1 MKQCQTPLRPRAA
14 LLISAAFLA
23 TPAFAQEA
31 APQQTVSPPPAVEA
45 PAPQAAAPAPEVRIA
60 PASPV
65 VQPVPSVEQQM
76 AGSAN
81 QAPSAADAAPAP
93 RAARAERGTPRVE
106 PRPQAKAQPSQASA
120 AAPIAT
126 TQQDARPVPSS
137 APQPAQPQIAQP
149 EVAAPVAQ
157 SAAPAAQVTE
167 STETTTEQTRSTS
180 LWPWILGGVAVLLA
194 IGAAMF
200 LMRRRRPDDDL
211 LVRETATTTE
221 PPAYR
226 TEAQPIAPRSDIGI
240 AAAAA
245 APVMVAPTVASA
257 PAAEPV
263 TEAHV
268 EATLAEADEAVL
280 EHVVDT
286 PAPVANRPWLELGL
300 RPVRAGTSEEEAL
313 VDIELT
319 VGNAGDTAARDVRI
333 STFLLADAEQNEM
346 EQLLLNHGPAADVP
360 PVTID
365 AGDGTR
371 VDAHLAVPKGEL
383 GRTFTPV
390 VVAEARYRLPDGR
403 EGRTS
408 AAFRI
413 GRSAPA
419 AAGVGPIGATRP
431 HLVEDLEAEL
441 LGTPAHA

>member
-1 MKQCQTPLRPRAA
+1 M
-14 LLISAAFLA
+14 ISAAFLA

-31 APQQTVSPPPAVEA
+31 APQQTVTPPPAVEA
-45 PAPQAAAPAPEVRIA
+45 SAPQTAAPAPEVRMA
-60 PASPV
+60 PAAPI
-65 VQPVPSVEQQM
+65 VQSVPPVEQQM

-81 QAPSAADAAPAP
+81 QAPSTTDAAPTRTARAERSAPRAEARAAAQPRQAAPAP
-93 RAARAERGTPRVE
+93 
-106 PRPQAKAQPSQASA
+106 QSA
-120 AAPIAT
+120 AAPA
-126 TQQDARPVPSS
+126 QQAAAPAPASV
-137 APQPAQPQIAQP
+137 PQPQP
-149 EVAAPVAQ
+149 
-157 SAAPAAQVTE
+157 AAPAAQEAAAPAAPTAEVTQ
-167 STETTTEQTRSTS
+167 TTDTTTETTRSTS
-180 LWPWILGGVAVLLA
+180 LVPWILGGLAVILA
-194 IGAAMF
+194 AAAAIF
-200 LMRRRRPDDDL
+200 LFRRRRPDDDL

-221 PPAYR
+221 PVAHRPVP
-226 TEAQPIAPRSDIGI
+226 QPVAPRSDIGL

-245 APVMVAPTVASA
+245 APVMAPVMERQ
-257 PAAEPV
+257 PIVEPV
-263 TEAHV
+263 AEAHV
-268 EATLAEADEAVL
+268 EAKLAAADEAVL
-280 EHVVDT
+280 EHVVDA

-319 VGNAGDTAARDVRI
+319 VGNSGDTAARDVRI
-333 STFLLADAEQNEM
+333 STFLLADAETSEM
-346 EQLLLNHGPAADVP
+346 EQMLTSHGPAADVP

-383 GRTFTPV
+383 GRTFNPV

-413 GRSAPA
+413 GRAAPA
-419 AAGVGPIGATRP
+419 ADGVGPIGATRP

>member
-31 APQQTVSPPPAVEA
+31 APQQTVTPPPAVEA
-45 PAPQAAAPAPEVRIA
+45 SAPQAAAPAPEVRMA
-60 PASPV
+60 PAAPV
-65 VQPVPSVEQQM
+65 VQSVPSVEQQM

-81 QAPSAADAAPAP
+81 QAPSTTDAAPA
-93 RAARAERGTPRVE
+93 RTARAERSAPRTE
-106 PRPQAKAQPSQASA
+106 ARASAQP
-120 AAPIAT
+120 
-126 TQQDARPVPSS
+126 AR
-137 APQPAQPQIAQP
+137 Q
-149 EVAAPVAQ
+149 
-157 SAAPAAQVTE
+157 AAPAAQPASAPTQQAAAPAPAPVAQPQPAEPAAQPAAPAAEVTQT
-167 STETTTEQTRSTS
+167 TETTTETTRSTS
-180 LWPWILGGVAVLLA
+180 LVPWILGGLAVILAAAAAIFLL
-194 IGAAMF
+194 
-200 LMRRRRPDDDL
+200 RRRRTDDDL

-221 PPAYR
+221 PVAHRPMP
-226 TEAQPIAPRSDIGI
+226 QPVAPRSDIGL

-245 APVMVAPTVASA
+245 APVMAPVADRGPVT
-257 PAAEPV
+257 EPV
-263 TEAHV
+263 AEAHV
-268 EATLAEADEAVL
+268 EAKLAEADEAVL
-280 EHVVDT
+280 EHVVDA

-319 VGNAGDTAARDVRI
+319 VGNAGDTPARDVRI
-333 STFLLADAEQNEM
+333 STFLLADADTSEM
-346 EQLLLNHGPAADVP
+346 EQLLTRHGPAADVP

-413 GRSAPA
+413 GRAAPA
-419 AAGVGPIGATRP
+419 ADGVGPIGATRP

>member
-31 APQQTVSPPPAVEA
+31 APQQTVTPPPAVEA
-45 PAPQAAAPAPEVRIA
+45 PAPQAAAPAPEVRMA
-60 PASPV
+60 PAAPV
-65 VQPVPSVEQQM
+65 VQSVPSVEQQM

-81 QAPSAADAAPAP
+81 QAPSASDAAPA
-93 RAARAERGTPRVE
+93 RTVRAERSASRAAAAAVTQPRTPA
-106 PRPQAKAQPSQASA
+106 PASQPA
-120 AAPIAT
+120 AAPA
-126 TQQDARPVPSS
+126 QQNPAVPAS
-137 APQPAQPQIAQP
+137 QPAEPAAQ
-149 EVAAPVAQ
+149 A
-157 SAAPAAQVTE
+157 AAPADRVAPTTQ
-167 STETTTEQTRSTS
+167 STAEETRSGT
-180 LWPWILGGVAVLLA
+180 LLPWILGGLALLLAAAAAMVLL
-194 IGAAMF
+194 
-200 LMRRRRPDDDL
+200 RRRRSNDDL
-211 LVRETATTTE
+211 LVHETAVTSE
-221 PPAYR
+221 PVLHQPA
-226 TEAQPIAPRSDIGI
+226 AQPLAPRHDIGR
-240 AAAAA
+240 AAVAAT
-245 APVMVAPTVASA
+245 PVMAA
-257 PAAEPV
+257 PAAARPSVEPAAQAHA
-263 TEAHV
+263 EAR
-268 EATLAEADEAVL
+268 LAEADAAVL
-280 EHVVDT
+280 DHVVDA

-333 STFLLADAEQNEM
+333 STFLLADAETSEM
-346 EQLLLNHGPAADVP
+346 EQLLTRHGPAADVP

-371 VDAHLAVPKGEL
+371 VDARLAMPKGEL
-383 GRTFTPV
+383 GRTFNPV

-413 GRSAPA
+413 GRAAPSAE
-419 AAGVGPIGATRP
+419 GVGPIGATRP
-431 HLVEDLEAEL
+431 HLVDDLEAEL

>member
-31 APQQTVSPPPAVEA
+31 APQQAVTPPPAVEA
-45 PAPQAAAPAPEVRIA
+45 PAPQAATPAPEVRMA
-60 PASPV
+60 PAAPV
-65 VQPVPSVEQQM
+65 VQAVPPVAQQM

-81 QAPSAADAAPAP
+81 QAPSTADAAPA
-93 RAARAERGTPRVE
+93 RTARAER
-106 PRPQAKAQPSQASA
+106 
-120 AAPIAT
+120 AAPRA
-126 TQQDARPVPSS
+126 DARPATQPRQAAP
-137 APQPAQPQIAQP
+137 APQPAVAPAQQTAAAPAPIAQP
-149 EVAAPVAQ
+149 QATEPAVQP
-157 SAAPAAQVTE
+157 AAPAEDVTQ
-167 STETTTEQTRSTS
+167 TTQTTTTQETRSTS
-180 LWPWILGGVAVLLA
+180 LVPWILGGLAVILAAVAARFLL
-194 IGAAMF
+194 
-200 LMRRRRPDDDL
+200 RRRRPEDDL

-221 PPAYR
+221 PVTHRP
-226 TEAQPIAPRSDIGI
+226 TPQPIAPRSDIGL
-240 AAAAA
+240 AAATA
-245 APVMVAPTVASA
+245 APVMAPTRAAPTVAE
-257 PAAEPV
+257 PTAEPV
-263 TEAHV
+263 AEAHV
-268 EATLAEADEAVL
+268 EAKLAEADAAVL
-280 EHVVDT
+280 EHVVDA

-300 RPVRAGTSEEEAL
+300 RPVRAGTSDEEAL

-333 STFLLADAEQNEM
+333 STFLLADAESSDM
-346 EQLLLNHGPAADVP
+346 EQLLLNHGPMADVP

-383 GRTFTPV
+383 GRTFNPV
-390 VVAEARYRLPDGR
+390 VIAEARYRLPDGR

-413 GRSAPA
+413 GRAAPA
-419 AAGVGPIGATRP
+419 AEGVGPIGATRP

-441 LGTPAHA
+441 LGTPTRA

>member
-31 APQQTVSPPPAVEA
+31 APQQTVTPPPAVEA
-45 PAPQAAAPAPEVRIA
+45 SAPQAAAPAPEVRMA
-60 PASPV
+60 PAAPV
-65 VQPVPSVEQQM
+65 VQSVPSVEQQM

-81 QAPSAADAAPAP
+81 QAPSTTDAAPV
-93 RAARAERGTPRVE
+93 RTARAERTAPRTE
-106 PRPQAKAQPSQASA
+106 ARAAAQPRQ
-120 AAPIAT
+120 
-126 TQQDARPVPSS
+126 
-137 APQPAQPQIAQP
+137 
-149 EVAAPVAQ
+149 
-157 SAAPAAQVTE
+157 AAPAAQPATAPTQQAASPAPAQVAQPQPAEPAAQPAAPAAEVTQT
-167 STETTTEQTRSTS
+167 TETTTETTRSTS
-180 LWPWILGGVAVLLA
+180 LVPWILGGLAVILAAAAAVFLL
-194 IGAAMF
+194 
-200 LMRRRRPDDDL
+200 RRRRTDEDL

-221 PPAYR
+221 PAARRPAP
-226 TEAQPIAPRSDIGI
+226 QPVAPRSDIGL
-240 AAAAA
+240 AAATA
-245 APVMVAPTVASA
+245 APVMAPVADRHPI
-257 PAAEPV
+257 AEPV
-263 TEAHV
+263 AEAHV
-268 EATLAEADEAVL
+268 EAKLAEADEAVL
-280 EHVVDT
+280 EHVVDA

-319 VGNAGDTAARDVRI
+319 VGNSGDTAARDVRI
-333 STFLLADAEQNEM
+333 STFLLADAEGSEM
-346 EQLLLNHGPAADVP
+346 EQLLTSHGPAADVP

-413 GRSAPA
+413 GRAAPA
-419 AAGVGPIGATRP
+419 ADGVGPIGATRP

>member
-31 APQQTVSPPPAVEA
+31 APQQTVTPPPAVEA
-45 PAPQAAAPAPEVRIA
+45 SAPQAAAPAPEVRMA
-60 PASPV
+60 PAAPV
-65 VQPVPSVEQQM
+65 VQSVPSVEQQM

-81 QAPSAADAAPAP
+81 QAPSTTDAAPA
-93 RAARAERGTPRVE
+93 RTARAERSAPRAE
-106 PRPQAKAQPSQASA
+106 TRAAAQPRQ
-120 AAPIAT
+120 AAPAAPPASVPMEQAAT
-126 TQQDARPVPSS
+126 P
-137 APQPAQPQIAQP
+137 AP
-149 EVAAPVAQ
+149 APVAQ
-157 SAAPAAQVTE
+157 SQPAEPAAQPAAPAADVVQT
-167 STETTTEQTRSTS
+167 TETTTETTRSTS
-180 LWPWILGGVAVLLA
+180 LVPWILGGLAVILAAAAAIFLL
-194 IGAAMF
+194 
-200 LMRRRRPDDDL
+200 RRRRTDDDL

-221 PPAYR
+221 PVAARPIP
-226 TEAQPIAPRSDIGI
+226 QPVALRGDIGL
-240 AAAAA
+240 AAATA
-245 APVMVAPTVASA
+245 APVMAPVVADRQPI
-257 PAAEPV
+257 AEPV
-263 TEAHV
+263 AEAHV
-268 EATLAEADEAVL
+268 EAKLAEADEAVL
-280 EHVVDT
+280 EHVVDAQ
-286 PAPVANRPWLELGL
+286 APVANRPWLELGL
-300 RPVRAGTSEEEAL
+300 RPVRAGTSEDEAL

-319 VGNAGDTAARDVRI
+319 VGNAGDTPARDVRI
-333 STFLLADAEQNEM
+333 STFLLADAEASEM
-346 EQLLLNHGPAADVP
+346 EQLLTRHGPAADVP

-413 GRSAPA
+413 GRAAPA
-419 AAGVGPIGATRP
+419 AEGVGPIGATRP

>member
-1 MKQCQTPLRPRAA
+1 MKQCQTPLRLRAA

-31 APQQTVSPPPAVEA
+31 APQQTVTPPPAVEA
-45 PAPQAAAPAPEVRIA
+45 TAPQAATPAPEVRMA
-60 PASPV
+60 PAAPV
-65 VQPVPSVEQQM
+65 VQSVPSVEQQM

-81 QAPSAADAAPAP
+81 QAPSASDAALPH
-93 RAARAERGTPRVE
+93 AARAERSAPRAE
-106 PRPQAKAQPSQASA
+106 ARGAAQPRQAAPAAKPA
-120 AAPIAT
+120 AAPA
-126 TQQDARPVPSS
+126 QQSVRP
-137 APQPAQPQIAQP
+137 AP
-149 EVAAPVAQ
+149 APVAQ
-157 SAAPAAQVTE
+157 PQPAEPVATAAAPTADVTQTTE
-167 STETTTEQTRSTS
+167 TMTETTRSAS
-180 LWPWILGGVAVLLA
+180 LVPWILGGLAVILAAAAAIFLL
-194 IGAAMF
+194 
-200 LMRRRRPDDDL
+200 RRRRADDDL

-221 PPAYR
+221 PVAYHPAP
-226 TEAQPIAPRSDIGI
+226 QPVAPRSDIGV

-245 APVMVAPTVASA
+245 TQVMAPVADRRPS
-257 PAAEPV
+257 AEPIV
-263 TEAHV
+263 EAHV
-268 EATLAEADEAVL
+268 EAKLAEADDAVL
-280 EHVVDT
+280 ERVVDA

-300 RPVRAGTSEEEAL
+300 HPVRAGTSEEEAL

-319 VGNAGDTAARDVRI
+319 VGNSGDTPARDVRI
-333 STFLLADAEQNEM
+333 STFLLADAESSEL
-346 EQLLLNHGPAADVP
+346 EQLLTSHGPAADVP
-360 PVTID
+360 AVTID

-371 VDAHLAVPKGEL
+371 VDAHLAMPKGEL

-413 GRSAPA
+413 GRAAPSAD
-419 AAGVGPIGATRP
+419 GVGPIGATRP

>member
-23 TPAFAQEA
+23 TPAFAQEV
-31 APQQTVSPPPAVEA
+31 APQQTVTPPPAVEA
-45 PAPQAAAPAPEVRIA
+45 PAPQAATPAPEVRMA
-60 PASPV
+60 PAAPV
-65 VQPVPSVEQQM
+65 VQSVPSVEQQM

-81 QAPSAADAAPAP
+81 QAPSTTDAAPA
-93 RAARAERGTPRVE
+93 RTARAERSAPRAE
-106 PRPQAKAQPSQASA
+106 ARAAAQPRPSAPAAQPASA
-120 AAPIAT
+120 P
-126 TQQDARPVPSS
+126 TQQAAIP
-137 APQPAQPQIAQP
+137 AP
-149 EVAAPVAQ
+149 APVAQ
-157 SAAPAAQVTE
+157 PQAAEPAAQPAAPAADVTQT
-167 STETTTEQTRSTS
+167 TETTTQTTRSTS
-180 LWPWILGGVAVLLA
+180 LVPWILGGLAVILAVA
-194 IGAAMF
+194 AAMF
-200 LMRRRRPDDDL
+200 LLRRRRTDDDL

-221 PPAYR
+221 PVAARPI
-226 TEAQPIAPRSDIGI
+226 AQPVAPRSDIGL
-240 AAAAA
+240 AAATA
-245 APVMVAPTVASA
+245 APVMAPVADRQPI
-257 PAAEPV
+257 AEPV
-263 TEAHV
+263 AEAHV
-268 EATLAEADEAVL
+268 EAKLAEADEAVL
-280 EHVVDT
+280 EHVVDA

-319 VGNAGDTAARDVRI
+319 VGNSGDTPARDVRI
-333 STFLLADAEQNEM
+333 STFLLADVEASEM
-346 EQLLLNHGPAADVP
+346 EQLLTGHGPAADVP

-413 GRSAPA
+413 GRAAPA
-419 AAGVGPIGATRP
+419 ANGVGPIGATRP

>member
-1 MKQCQTPLRPRAA
+1 MKQCQTPLRSRAA

-31 APQQTVSPPPAVEA
+31 APQQTVTPPPAVEA
-45 PAPQAAAPAPEVRIA
+45 AAPQAATPAPEVRMA
-60 PASPV
+60 PAAPV
-65 VQPVPSVEQQM
+65 VQSVPSVEQQM

-81 QAPSAADAAPAP
+81 QAPSTTDAAPA
-93 RAARAERGTPRVE
+93 RAARVERSAPRAEAR
-106 PRPQAKAQPSQASA
+106 AAAQPRQ
-120 AAPIAT
+120 
-126 TQQDARPVPSS
+126 
-137 APQPAQPQIAQP
+137 
-149 EVAAPVAQ
+149 
-157 SAAPAAQVTE
+157 AAPAAQAATAPTQQAASPAPAPVAQPQPAEPVAQPAAPAAEVTQT
-167 STETTTEQTRSTS
+167 TETTAETTRSTS
-180 LWPWILGGVAVLLA
+180 LVPWILGGLAVILA
-194 IGAAMF
+194 AAAAMF
-200 LMRRRRPDDDL
+200 LLRRRRADDDL
-211 LVRETATTTE
+211 LVRDTATTTE
-221 PPAYR
+221 PAPQR
-226 TEAQPIAPRSDIGI
+226 PVPQPVAPRSDIGL

-245 APVMVAPTVASA
+245 APVMAPI
-257 PAAEPV
+257 PDRNPIAEPV
-263 TEAHV
+263 AEAHV
-268 EATLAEADEAVL
+268 EAKLAEADEAVL
-280 EHVVDT
+280 EHVVDA

-319 VGNAGDTAARDVRI
+319 VGNSGDTPARDVRI
-333 STFLLADAEQNEM
+333 STFLLADAETSEM
-346 EQLLLNHGPAADVP
+346 EQLLTSHGPAADVP

-383 GRTFTPV
+383 GRTFNPV

-413 GRSAPA
+413 GRAAPA
-419 AAGVGPIGATRP
+419 ANGVGPIGATRP

>member
-31 APQQTVSPPPAVEA
+31 APQQTVTPPPAVEA
-45 PAPQAAAPAPEVRIA
+45 SAPQAAAPAPEVRMA
-60 PASPV
+60 PAAPV
-65 VQPVPSVEQQM
+65 VQSVPSVEQQM

-81 QAPSAADAAPAP
+81 QAPSTTDAAPA
-93 RAARAERGTPRVE
+93 RTARAERSAPRTE
-106 PRPQAKAQPSQASA
+106 ARASAQP
-120 AAPIAT
+120 
-126 TQQDARPVPSS
+126 AR
-137 APQPAQPQIAQP
+137 Q
-149 EVAAPVAQ
+149 
-157 SAAPAAQVTE
+157 AAPAAQPASAPTQQAAAPAPAPVAQPQPAEPAAQPAAPAAEVTQT
-167 STETTTEQTRSTS
+167 TETTTETTRSTS
-180 LWPWILGGVAVLLA
+180 LVPWILGGLAVILAAAAAIFLL
-194 IGAAMF
+194 
-200 LMRRRRPDDDL
+200 RRRRTDDDL

-221 PPAYR
+221 PVAHRP
-226 TEAQPIAPRSDIGI
+226 TPQPVAPRSDIGL

-245 APVMVAPTVASA
+245 APVMAPVADRG
-257 PAAEPV
+257 PV
-263 TEAHV
+263 TEPIAEAHV
-268 EATLAEADEAVL
+268 EAKLAAADEAVL
-280 EHVVDT
+280 EHVVDA

-319 VGNAGDTAARDVRI
+319 VGNAGDTPARDVRI
-333 STFLLADAEQNEM
+333 STFLLADADTSEM
-346 EQLLLNHGPAADVP
+346 EQLLTRHGPAADVP

-413 GRSAPA
+413 GRAAPA
-419 AAGVGPIGATRP
+419 ADGVGPIGATRP

>member
-23 TPAFAQEA
+23 TPAFAQEV
-31 APQQTVSPPPAVEA
+31 APQQTVTPPPAVEA
-45 PAPQAAAPAPEVRIA
+45 PAPQAATPAPEVRMA
-60 PASPV
+60 PAAPV
-65 VQPVPSVEQQM
+65 VQSVPSVEQQM

-81 QAPSAADAAPAP
+81 QAPSTTDAAPA
-93 RAARAERGTPRVE
+93 RTARAERSAPRAE
-106 PRPQAKAQPSQASA
+106 ARAAAQPRQSAPAAQPASA
-120 AAPIAT
+120 P
-126 TQQDARPVPSS
+126 TQQAATP
-137 APQPAQPQIAQP
+137 AP
-149 EVAAPVAQ
+149 APVAQ
-157 SAAPAAQVTE
+157 PQAAEPAAQPAAPAADVTQT
-167 STETTTEQTRSTS
+167 TETTTQTTRSTS
-180 LWPWILGGVAVLLA
+180 LVPWILGGLAVILAVA
-194 IGAAMF
+194 AAMF
-200 LMRRRRPDDDL
+200 LLRRRRTDDDL
-211 LVRETATTTE
+211 LVRETAATTE
-221 PPAYR
+221 PVAARPI
-226 TEAQPIAPRSDIGI
+226 AQPVAPRSDIGL
-240 AAAAA
+240 AAATA
-245 APVMVAPTVASA
+245 APVMAPVADRQPV
-257 PAAEPV
+257 AEPV
-263 TEAHV
+263 AEAHV
-268 EATLAEADEAVL
+268 EAKLAEADEAVL
-280 EHVVDT
+280 EHVVDA

-319 VGNAGDTAARDVRI
+319 VGNSGDTPARDVRI
-333 STFLLADAEQNEM
+333 STFLLADVEASEM
-346 EQLLLNHGPAADVP
+346 EQLLTGHGPGADVP

-413 GRSAPA
+413 GRAAPA
-419 AAGVGPIGATRP
+419 ANGVGPIGATRP

>member
-31 APQQTVSPPPAVEA
+31 APQQTVTPPPAVEA
-45 PAPQAAAPAPEVRIA
+45 SAPQAAAPAPEVRMA
-60 PASPV
+60 PAAPV
-65 VQPVPSVEQQM
+65 VQSVPPVEQQM

-81 QAPSAADAAPAP
+81 QAPSTTDAAPARTALAERSAP
-93 RAARAERGTPRVE
+93 RAEARA
-106 PRPQAKAQPSQASA
+106 AAQPRQA
-120 AAPIAT
+120 AAAAQPGPAPTRQAAT
-126 TQQDARPVPSS
+126 PAPAPVTQS
-137 APQPAQPQIAQP
+137 QPAEPAAQP
-149 EVAAPVAQ
+149 
-157 SAAPAAQVTE
+157 AAPAADVVQT
-167 STETTTEQTRSTS
+167 TETTTETTRSTS
-180 LWPWILGGVAVLLA
+180 LVPWILGGLAVILAAAAAIFLL
-194 IGAAMF
+194 
-200 LMRRRRPDDDL
+200 RRRRTDDDL

-221 PPAYR
+221 PVAYR
-226 TEAQPIAPRSDIGI
+226 PAPQPVAPRSDIGL
-240 AAAAA
+240 AAATA
-245 APVMVAPTVASA
+245 APVMAPVAADRQPI
-257 PAAEPV
+257 AEPV
-263 TEAHV
+263 AEAHV
-268 EATLAEADEAVL
+268 EAKLAEADEAVL
-280 EHVVDT
+280 EHVVDA

-319 VGNAGDTAARDVRI
+319 VGNSGDTAARDVRI
-333 STFLLADAEQNEM
+333 STFLLADAETSEM
-346 EQLLLNHGPAADVP
+346 EQLLTRHGPAADVP

-413 GRSAPA
+413 GRAAPA
-419 AAGVGPIGATRP
+419 ADGVGPIGTTRP

>member
-31 APQQTVSPPPAVEA
+31 APQQTVTPPPAVETAAPQVAATAPEIRMA
-45 PAPQAAAPAPEVRIA
+45 PAA
-60 PASPV
+60 PV
-65 VQPVPSVEQQM
+65 VQAVPSVEQQM

-81 QAPSAADAAPAP
+81 QAPSTTDAAPA
-93 RAARAERGTPRVE
+93 RTARAERSAPRAE
-106 PRPQAKAQPSQASA
+106 ARTAAQPRQ
-120 AAPIAT
+120 
-126 TQQDARPVPSS
+126 
-137 APQPAQPQIAQP
+137 
-149 EVAAPVAQ
+149 
-157 SAAPAAQVTE
+157 AAPAAQPAATPTQQAASPASAPAAQPQRAEPVAQPATPAADVTQ
-167 STETTTEQTRSTS
+167 TNETTTESTRSTS
-180 LWPWILGGVAVLLA
+180 LVPWILGALAVILAAAASIFLL
-194 IGAAMF
+194 
-200 LMRRRRPDDDL
+200 RRRRDDADL

-221 PPAYR
+221 PVAHRPMP
-226 TEAQPIAPRSDIGI
+226 QPVAPRSDIGL
-240 AAAAA
+240 AAASA
-245 APVMVAPTVASA
+245 APVMAPVTADRH
-257 PAAEPV
+257 PIAEPV
-263 TEAHV
+263 AEAHV
-268 EATLAEADEAVL
+268 EAKLAAADEAVL
-280 EHVVDT
+280 EHVVDA

-319 VGNAGDTAARDVRI
+319 VGNAGDTPARDVRI
-333 STFLLADAEQNEM
+333 STFLLADAETSEM
-346 EQLLLNHGPAADVP
+346 EQLLTRHGPAADVP

-413 GRSAPA
+413 GRAAPA
-419 AAGVGPIGATRP
+419 ADGVGPIGATRP

>member
-23 TPAFAQEA
+23 TPAFAQEV
-31 APQQTVSPPPAVEA
+31 APQQTVTPPPAVEA
-45 PAPQAAAPAPEVRIA
+45 PAPQAATPAPEVRMA
-60 PASPV
+60 PAAPV
-65 VQPVPSVEQQM
+65 VQSVPSVEQQM

-81 QAPSAADAAPAP
+81 QAPSTTDAAPA
-93 RAARAERGTPRVE
+93 RTARAERSATRAE
-106 PRPQAKAQPSQASA
+106 ARAAAQPRPSAPAAKPASA
-120 AAPIAT
+120 P
-126 TQQDARPVPSS
+126 TQQAATP
-137 APQPAQPQIAQP
+137 AP
-149 EVAAPVAQ
+149 APVAQ
-157 SAAPAAQVTE
+157 PQAAEPAAQPAAPAADVTQT
-167 STETTTEQTRSTS
+167 TETTTQTTRSTS
-180 LWPWILGGVAVLLA
+180 LVPWILGGLAVILAAAAAIFLL
-194 IGAAMF
+194 
-200 LMRRRRPDDDL
+200 RRRRTDDDL

-221 PPAYR
+221 PVAARPI
-226 TEAQPIAPRSDIGI
+226 AQPVAPRSDIGL
-240 AAAAA
+240 AAATA
-245 APVMVAPTVASA
+245 APVMAPVADRQPI
-257 PAAEPV
+257 AEPV
-263 TEAHV
+263 AEAHV
-268 EATLAEADEAVL
+268 EAKLAEADEAVL
-280 EHVVDT
+280 EHVVDA

-319 VGNAGDTAARDVRI
+319 VGNSGDTPARDVRI
-333 STFLLADAEQNEM
+333 STFLLADVEASEM
-346 EQLLLNHGPAADVP
+346 EQLLTGHGPGADVP

-413 GRSAPA
+413 GRAAPA
-419 AAGVGPIGATRP
+419 ANGVGPIGATRP

>member
-31 APQQTVSPPPAVEA
+31 APQQTVTPPPAVEA
-45 PAPQAAAPAPEVRIA
+45 SAPQAAAPAPEVRMA
-60 PASPV
+60 PAAPV
-65 VQPVPSVEQQM
+65 VQSVPSVEQQM

-81 QAPSAADAAPAP
+81 QAPSTTDAAPA
-93 RAARAERGTPRVE
+93 RTARAERSVPRAE
-106 PRPQAKAQPSQASA
+106 TRAAAQPRQ
-120 AAPIAT
+120 
-126 TQQDARPVPSS
+126 
-137 APQPAQPQIAQP
+137 
-149 EVAAPVAQ
+149 AAPVAQ
-157 SAAPAAQVTE
+157 PASAATQQAATPAPAPVAQSQPAEPAAQPAAPAADVVQT
-167 STETTTEQTRSTS
+167 TETTTETTRSTS
-180 LWPWILGGVAVLLA
+180 LVPWILGGLAVILAAAAAIFLL
-194 IGAAMF
+194 
-200 LMRRRRPDDDL
+200 RRRRTDDDL

-221 PPAYR
+221 PVAARPIP
-226 TEAQPIAPRSDIGI
+226 QPVALRGDIGL
-240 AAAAA
+240 AAATA
-245 APVMVAPTVASA
+245 APVMAPVVADRQPI
-257 PAAEPV
+257 AEPV
-263 TEAHV
+263 AEAHV
-268 EATLAEADEAVL
+268 EAKLAEADEAVL
-280 EHVVDT
+280 EHVVDA

-300 RPVRAGTSEEEAL
+300 RPVRAGTSEDEAL

-319 VGNAGDTAARDVRI
+319 VGNAGDTPARDVRI
-333 STFLLADAEQNEM
+333 STFLLADAETSEM
-346 EQLLLNHGPAADVP
+346 EQLLTRHGPAADVP

-413 GRSAPA
+413 GRAAPA
-419 AAGVGPIGATRP
+419 AEGVGPIGATRP

>member
-1 MKQCQTPLRPRAA
+1 MKQCPTPLRPRAA

-31 APQQTVSPPPAVEA
+31 APQQTVTPPPAVEA
-45 PAPQAAAPAPEVRIA
+45 PAPQAAASAPEVRMA
-60 PASPV
+60 PAAPV
-65 VQPVPSVEQQM
+65 VQAVPSVEQQM

-81 QAPSAADAAPAP
+81 QAPSTTDAAPARTARTERRAP
-93 RAARAERGTPRVE
+93 RPEARAAAE
-106 PRPQAKAQPSQASA
+106 PRQ
-120 AAPIAT
+120 
-126 TQQDARPVPSS
+126 
-137 APQPAQPQIAQP
+137 
-149 EVAAPVAQ
+149 
-157 SAAPAAQVTE
+157 AAPAAQPAATPAEQAAAPAPAPVTQPQPAE
-167 STETTTEQTRSTS
+167 STAQPAAPAAEVTQTTETTTETTRSTS
-180 LWPWILGGVAVLLA
+180 LVPWILGGLAVILAAAAAIFLL
-194 IGAAMF
+194 
-200 LMRRRRPDDDL
+200 RRRRTDEDL
-211 LVRETATTTE
+211 LVRETATTAD
-221 PPAYR
+221 PVAHRPIP
-226 TEAQPIAPRSDIGI
+226 QPMAPRSDIGL

-245 APVMVAPTVASA
+245 APVMAPVADRRPI
-257 PAAEPV
+257 AEPV
-263 TEAHV
+263 AEAHV
-268 EATLAEADEAVL
+268 EAKLAEADEAVL
-280 EHVVDT
+280 EHVVDA

-300 RPVRAGTSEEEAL
+300 RPVRAGTSEDEAL

-319 VGNAGDTAARDVRI
+319 VGNAGDTPARDVRI
-333 STFLLADAEQNEM
+333 STFLLADAETSEM
-346 EQLLLNHGPAADVP
+346 EQLLTSHGPAADVP

-383 GRTFTPV
+383 GRTFNPV

-413 GRSAPA
+413 GRAAPA
-419 AAGVGPIGATRP
+419 AEGVGPIGATRP